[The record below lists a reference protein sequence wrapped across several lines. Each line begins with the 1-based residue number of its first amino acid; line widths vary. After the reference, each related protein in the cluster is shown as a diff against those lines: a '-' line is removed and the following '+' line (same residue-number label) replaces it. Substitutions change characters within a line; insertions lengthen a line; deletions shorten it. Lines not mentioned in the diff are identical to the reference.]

1 MSKAKHHLAA
11 AAAAAI
17 PMIACLFS
25 ASAGATVIA
34 SNTRYGVFDGSEGTR
49 SFNVGFHGSILDLNL
64 IVSLSKCDDPP
75 LGPQGGACRGQGTPY
90 EDEFS
95 LALMA
100 PDGTTVD
107 LVRAYDTYSAGND
120 GAGRVRLVF
129 DDEAEQAAGPHLA
142 AGSFRPAGALS
153 AFDGMDVYG
162 RWTLLIQ
169 DFFPGDPLEFFSAR
183 LDVETDPPA
192 PVPEPAS
199 LALLGL
205 GLLGMRAMRKRA
217 PSAPR

>member
-1 MSKAKHHLAA
+1 MSKAKHHVAA
-11 AAAAAI
+11 AAAVL
-17 PMIACLFS
+17 ACLLS

-34 SNTRYGVFDGSEGTR
+34 SNTRYGLFDGSEGTR
-49 SFNVGFHGSILDLNL
+49 SFNVRHHGSILDLNL
-64 IVSLSKCDDPP
+64 IISLSKCDDPP
-75 LGPQGGACRGQGTPY
+75 LGPEAGACRGQGTPY

-95 LALMA
+95 IALVS
-100 PDGTTVD
+100 PGGTTVD
-107 LVRAYDTYSAGND
+107 LVRAYDTYAEGSKGT
-120 GAGRVRLVF
+120 GRVRLVF
-129 DDEAEQAAGPHLA
+129 DDEAEQDAGPRLA
-142 AGSFRPAGALS
+142 SGSFRPAGALS

-205 GLLGMRAMRKRA
+205 GLLGMRALRKR
-217 PSAPR
+217 PSATR

>member
-1 MSKAKHHLAA
+1 MSRFKHHVAA
-11 AAAAAI
+11 AAV
-17 PMIACLFS
+17 IASLFS
-25 ASAGATVIA
+25 ASAGATVVA

-49 SFNVGFHGSILDLNL
+49 TFNVRHHGSILDLNL
-64 IVSLSKCDDPP
+64 IIDLAKCDDPP
-75 LGPQGGACRGQGTPY
+75 LGSTGKVCGGQGTPY

-95 LALMA
+95 IVLVSPGGAM
-100 PDGTTVD
+100 VD
-107 LVRAYDTYSAGND
+107 LVRAYDTYSAGST
-120 GAGRVRLVF
+120 GTGRVRVTF
-129 DDEAEQAAGPHLA
+129 DDEAVDAAGPQLA

-162 RWTLLIQ
+162 RWTLLVQ

-205 GLLGMRAMRKRA
+205 GLLGMRAWRRKG
-217 PSAPR
+217 PSATR

>member
-1 MSKAKHHLAA
+1 MSTSLHRLAA
-11 AAAAAI
+11 AAC
-17 PMIACLFS
+17 ACLL
-25 ASAGATVIA
+25 AGSAGATVVA
-34 SNTRYGVFDGSEGTR
+34 SNTRYGLFDGSEGTR
-49 SFNVGFHGSILDLNL
+49 SFNVTYHGSILDLNL
-64 IVSLSKCDDPP
+64 IVDLAKCDDPP
-75 LGPQGGACRGQGTPY
+75 IGVQGGACRGLGMAY

-95 LALMA
+95 LALVA

-107 LVRAYDTYSAGND
+107 LVRAYDTYARGNS

-129 DDEAEQAAGPHLA
+129 DDEALDAAGPQLA
-142 AGSFRPAGALS
+142 SGSFRPAAALS

-192 PVPEPAS
+192 PVPEPVS

-205 GLLGMRAMRKRA
+205 GLLGML
-217 PSAPR
+217 SARRSA

>member
-1 MSKAKHHLAA
+1 MSKAKHHV
-11 AAAAAI
+11 AAAI
-17 PMIACLFS
+17 LACLFS
-25 ASAGATVIA
+25 ASAGATVVA
-34 SNTRYGVFDGSEGTR
+34 SNTRYGLFDGSEGTR
-49 SFNVGFHGSILDLNL
+49 SFNVSHHGSILDLNL
-64 IVSLSKCDDPP
+64 IISLSKCDDPP
-75 LGPQGGACRGQGTPY
+75 LGSQGGACLGQGTPY

-107 LVRAYDTYSAGND
+107 LVRAYDTYTEGSR
-120 GAGRVRLVF
+120 GAGRLRLVF
-129 DDEAEQAAGPHLA
+129 DDEAEQAAGPRLA
-142 AGSFRPAGALS
+142 AGSFRPVDALS
-153 AFDGMDVYG
+153 AFDGMDVHG

-205 GLLGMRAMRKRA
+205 GLLGMRALRKR
-217 PSAPR
+217 PSATR

>member
-1 MSKAKHHLAA
+1 MSKFTHCLGAALA
-11 AAAAAI
+11 
-17 PMIACLFS
+17 ACLFS
-25 ASAGATVIA
+25 TSAGATVVA
-34 SNTRYGVFDGSEGTR
+34 SNTRYGLFDGSEGTR
-49 SFNVGFHGSILDLNL
+49 GFNVTYHGSLLDLNL
-64 IVSLSKCDDPP
+64 VIDLAKCDDPP
-75 LGPQGGACRGQGTPY
+75 IGAGGGGACRGFGIPY

-95 LALMA
+95 IALVA

-107 LVRAYDTYSAGND
+107 LVRAYETYGRGNAGS
-120 GAGRVRLVF
+120 GRVRLAF
-129 DDEAEQAAGPHLA
+129 DDEALEAAGPQLA
-142 AGSFRPAGALS
+142 SGSFRPAGALS

-199 LALLGL
+199 LALVAL
-205 GLLGMRAMRKRA
+205 GLLGVRAVSGRR
-217 PSAPR
+217 SA

>member
-1 MSKAKHHLAA
+1 MFKVSHRLAA
-11 AAAAAI
+11 AAL
-17 PMIACLFS
+17 ACLFS
-25 ASAGATVIA
+25 ASAGATVVA
-34 SNTRYGVFDGSEGTR
+34 SNTRYGLFDGSEGSR
-49 SFNVGFHGSILDLNL
+49 GFNVSHHGSILDLNL
-64 IVSLSKCDDPP
+64 IINLSKCDDPP
-75 LGPQGGACRGQGTPY
+75 LGPQGGDCRGQGTPY

-95 LALMA
+95 LALVA

-107 LVRAYDTYSAGND
+107 LVRAYDTYAEGSR

-205 GLLGMRAMRKRA
+205 GALGLGAARRRAL
-217 PSAPR
+217 SATR

>member
-1 MSKAKHHLAA
+1 MRSPKHRLAA
-11 AAAAAI
+11 VVLG
-17 PMIACLFS
+17 CLVS
-25 ASAGATVIA
+25 AGAGATVVA

-49 SFNVGFHGSILDLNL
+49 TLNVGYHGSILDLNL
-64 IVSLSKCDDPP
+64 IIDLAKCDNPP
-75 LGPQGGACRGQGTPY
+75 IGPQGGACLGLGIPY

-107 LVRAYDTYSAGND
+107 LVRAYETYERGNV
-120 GAGRVRLVF
+120 GSGRVRLAF
-129 DDEAEQAAGPHLA
+129 DDEALVDAGPRIG
-142 AGSFRPAGALS
+142 AGAFRPAGSLA

-192 PVPEPAS
+192 PVPEPVS
-199 LALLGL
+199 LALFGL
-205 GLLGMRAMRKRA
+205 GLLGLRAA
-217 PSAPR
+217 FSARRSA

>member
-1 MSKAKHHLAA
+1 MSMFPHRLTALFL
-11 AAAAAI
+11 
-17 PMIACLFS
+17 ACLVS
-25 ASAGATVIA
+25 GSAGATVVA
-34 SNTRYGVFDGSEGTR
+34 SNTRYGLFDGSEGTR
-49 SFNVGFHGSILDLNL
+49 SLNVTYHGSILDLNL
-64 IVSLSKCDDPP
+64 IIDLAKCDDPP
-75 LGPQGGACRGQGTPY
+75 IGAGGGACRGFGLPY

-95 LALMA
+95 IALVA

-142 AGSFRPAGALS
+142 SGSFPPAGALS

-205 GLLGMRAMRKRA
+205 GLLGMRAMRKGA

>member
-1 MSKAKHHLAA
+1 MSKAKHHVAA
-11 AAAAAI
+11 AAAVL
-17 PMIACLFS
+17 ACLFS

-34 SNTRYGVFDGSEGTR
+34 SNTRYGLFDGSEGTR
-49 SFNVGFHGSILDLNL
+49 TFNVSHHGSILDLNL
-64 IVSLSKCDDPP
+64 IVTLSKCDDPP
-75 LGPQGGACRGQGTPY
+75 LGPQGSACRGQGTPY

-95 LALMA
+95 LALVS

-107 LVRAYDTYSAGND
+107 LVRAYDTYAEGGR
-120 GAGRVRLVF
+120 GAGRVRMVF
-129 DDEAEQAAGPHLA
+129 DDEAEQDAGPRLA
-142 AGSFRPAGALS
+142 SGSFRPAGALS

-205 GLLGMRAMRKRA
+205 GLLGMRALRKR
-217 PSAPR
+217 PSATR